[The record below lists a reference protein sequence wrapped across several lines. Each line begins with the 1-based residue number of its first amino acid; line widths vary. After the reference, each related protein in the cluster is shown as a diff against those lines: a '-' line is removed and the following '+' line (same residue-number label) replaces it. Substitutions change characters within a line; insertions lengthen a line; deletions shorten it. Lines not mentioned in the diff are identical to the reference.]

1 MPDVDWPAN
10 RGGPDGDGDSF
21 VIISI
26 RDWGGG
32 LPHDALGL
40 VFDRTRPGHTPRGLG
55 ASGADLALV
64 KTLVE
69 SQRGHVWVETENGV
83 GTTFT
88 LALPIEE
95 RG

>member
-1 MPDVDWPAN
+1 MP
-10 RGGPDGDGDSF
+10 
-21 VIISI
+21 
-26 RDWGGG
+26 
-32 LPHDALGL
+32 HEALGQ
-40 VFDRTRPGHTPRGLG
+40 VFDRTRPGRTPQGLG